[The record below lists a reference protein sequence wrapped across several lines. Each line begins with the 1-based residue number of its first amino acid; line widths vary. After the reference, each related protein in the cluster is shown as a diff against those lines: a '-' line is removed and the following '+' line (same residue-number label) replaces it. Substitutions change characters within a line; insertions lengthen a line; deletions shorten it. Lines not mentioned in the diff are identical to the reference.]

1 MKISNGKSL
10 LIAVLAVTATAQA
23 GTKSRSSSIVI
34 DSRTDLPELAQRRSE
49 AMYLYT
55 NGSGQAFL
63 YLEQDQGKSLAILDV
78 SNPGSI
84 REVGRASLA
93 VQSAYDFVQSLSH
106 SAALIRYRDGSGF
119 AVITFKKYKQPVL
132 VAAPALPNL
141 ANIQAFG
148 HNTLLFASANNP
160 SSPSQDNQCEVIDVS
175 NPAKLKS
182 LVAIHGLKQRLERP
196 DTGTLFLLGSDGLT
210 VIRRPS
216 IEEQYQYESTYTN

>member
-1 MKISNGKSL
+1 MRISIRKTS

-23 GTKSRSSSIVI
+23 GTKSHSSSIVI
-34 DSRTDLPELAQRRSE
+34 DSPADLPELAQHRSE
-49 AMYLYT
+49 AMYLHT

-84 REVGRASLA
+84 RDVGRVSLA
-93 VQSAYDFVQSLSH
+93 VRSTYDFVQSLSH
-106 SAALIRYRDGSGF
+106 SAALIRYRDGSGL

-132 VAAPALPNL
+132 VAAPGLPNL

-148 HNTLLFASANNP
+148 QNTLLFASAGNP

-175 NPAKLKS
+175 NPAKPKS
-182 LVAIHGLKQRLERP
+182 LVAIHGLKQRLERQ

-216 IEEQYQYESTYTN
+216 IEEEYQYESTYTN

>member
-1 MKISNGKSL
+1 MKLNNVRTL
-10 LIAVLAVTATAQA
+10 LIAVLAVTATVQA
-23 GTKSRSSSIVI
+23 STKPHSSSIVI
-34 DSRTDLPELAQRRSE
+34 DSPADLPELAQRRSE
-49 AMYLYT
+49 AMYLHA

-63 YLEQDQGKSLAILDV
+63 YLEQEQGKSLAILDI

-84 REVGRASLA
+84 REVGRVSLA

-119 AVITFKKYKQPVL
+119 AVISFKKYKQPVL

-148 HNTLLFASANNP
+148 HNTLLFASSNNP

>member
-1 MKISNGKSL
+1 MKLNNVSTL
-10 LIAVLAVTATAQA
+10 LIAILAVTATVQA
-23 GTKSRSSSIVI
+23 GTKPHSSSIVI

-148 HNTLLFASANNP
+148 HNTLLFA
-160 SSPSQDNQCEVIDVS
+160 
-175 NPAKLKS
+175 PAKLKS

>member
-1 MKISNGKSL
+1 MKLNNVRTL
-10 LIAVLAVTATAQA
+10 LIAVLAVTATVQA
-23 GTKSRSSSIVI
+23 STKPHSSSIVI
-34 DSRTDLPELAQRRSE
+34 DSPADLPELAQRRSE
-49 AMYLYT
+49 AMYLHA

-63 YLEQDQGKSLAILDV
+63 YLEQEQGKSLAILDI

-84 REVGRASLA
+84 REVGRVSLA
-93 VQSAYDFVQSLSH
+93 VQAAYDFVQSLSH

-119 AVITFKKYKQPVL
+119 AVISFKKYKQPVL

-148 HNTLLFASANNP
+148 HNTLLFASSNNP

>member
-1 MKISNGKSL
+1 
-10 LIAVLAVTATAQA
+10 
-23 GTKSRSSSIVI
+23 
-34 DSRTDLPELAQRRSE
+34 
-49 AMYLYT
+49 MYLYT

-78 SNPGSI
+78 SNAGSI
-84 REVGRASLA
+84 REVGRVSLA

-119 AVITFKKYKQPVL
+119 AVITFRKYKQPVL

-216 IEEQYQYESTYTN
+216 IEEQYQYESTYSN

>member
-1 MKISNGKSL
+1 MKLNNVSTL
-10 LIAVLAVTATAQA
+10 LIVILAVTATVQA
-23 GTKSRSSSIVI
+23 GTKPHSSSIVI
-34 DSRTDLPELAQRRSE
+34 DSPAGLPELAQRRSE

-84 REVGRASLA
+84 REVGRASVA
-93 VQSAYDFVQSLSH
+93 VKSAYDFVQSLSH

-141 ANIQAFG
+141 ANTQTFG
-148 HNTLLFASANNP
+148 HNTLIFASANNA

-182 LVAIHGLKQRLERP
+182 LAAIHGLKQRLERP